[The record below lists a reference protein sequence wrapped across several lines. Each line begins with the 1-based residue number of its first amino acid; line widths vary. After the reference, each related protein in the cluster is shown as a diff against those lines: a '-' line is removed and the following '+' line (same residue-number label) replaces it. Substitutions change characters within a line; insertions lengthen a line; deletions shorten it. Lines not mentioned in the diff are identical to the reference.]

1 MRTGRAASAIIAGCF
16 ARLLSFALAVVALS
30 GTDLHAQD
38 LEPRAYSNSPTG
50 LSFLI
55 AGYGH
60 TSGSVLTDPS
70 LPVENVSIGS
80 DLGFLAYVTTL
91 NVGGKSAKFDVILPG
106 ASVNA
111 EGLVFGVPRVREVTG
126 LGDPALRFSMN
137 FIGAPALTAAEFA
150 GYKQDLIV
158 GASLRVGVPLGQYDD
173 DRLVNVGSNRW
184 SFKPE
189 LGISKA
195 VGAWTFEVTPAMTL
209 YTDNGD
215 FFGGHTREQSPLYS
229 VQAHVSYTFKPG
241 LWLGLNGAYFNGG
254 RTTVDGV
261 RNDDRQEGVRLGLTL
276 AIPVN
281 RNHSVKLY
289 GITGFDGRGSHDFDA
304 FGLAW
309 QYRWGAGF

>member
-1 MRTGRAASAIIAGCF
+1 MRILSITAAALVIA
-16 ARLLSFALAVVALS
+16 LLRPVIC
-30 GTDLHAQD
+30 AQD

-60 TSGSVLTDPS
+60 TTGSVLTDPS
-70 LPVENVSIGS
+70 LPVENVSISS
-80 DLGFLAYVTTL
+80 DVGFLAYATTL
-91 NVGGKSAKFDVILPG
+91 DVLGNSAKFDIILPG
-106 ASVNA
+106 ASVLA
-111 EGLVFGVPRVREVTG
+111 EGLVFGHPHVREVSG
-126 LGDPALRFSMN
+126 LGDPAVRFSMN

-150 GYKQDLIV
+150 SYKQDLIV
-158 GASLRVGVPLGQYDD
+158 GASLRIGIPLGQYDD
-173 DRLVNVGSNRW
+173 DRLVNIGSHRW

-189 LGISKA
+189 FGISKA
-195 VGAWTFEVTPAMTL
+195 VGSWSFELAPAVTF

-215 FFGGHTREQSPLYS
+215 FFGGHTREQHPLYS
-229 VQAHVSYTFKPG
+229 TQAHVSYTFSPG

-261 RNDDRQEGVRLGLTL
+261 RNNDRQEGTRLGITL
-276 AIPVN
+276 ALPVN

-289 GITGFDGRGSHDFDA
+289 AITGFNGRSHHDFDA

-309 QYRWGAGF
+309 QYRWAGGF